1 MKLMNRNISIAIL
14 IITVVLGSAMTGC
27 NKWKDHNGLSDPAS
41 GIDLFQQI
49 QSTPELSRFAELLT
63 MTGYDKLIAG
73 SQNYTV
79 FAPVNEAL
87 ASLDPAVVNDSAKL
101 RLFVG
106 NHISNQLQQAGSNTA
121 LRLPMVNG
129 KYNNLL
135 QMQFDEATITTANK
149 FGKNG
154 LLHIINKA
162 VPALPNAWQFV
173 QQDPLMPG
181 YQKKAM
187 LTLKTNDSS
196 QAFLKY
202 VYDLSNEKKQ
212 YTFFAIADTSWLRE
226 FGTYV
231 PFFATSTVDSTVTFT
246 SMAILNDLAI
256 EGVYTPANLPDTFLS
271 KFNTK
276 VGIDKNAIVQ
286 TVKVSNGIVYLMRKL
301 PVLPKHRFQSI
312 IIQGEN
318 YTSSK
323 IDKRSNTYIRER
335 FNPVT
340 GKDFRDVLVF
350 GHGTPEYY
358 LGYRLSGVPAMKY
371 KAYWVALNDNINNN
385 TATYKQLLGIG
396 APTAPDLKYITVSP
410 NNYNEVYLGE
420 FTINAFKSTL
430 DIYLTADNANTS
442 DANKITVDYIRLEP
456 VL

>member
-1 MKLMNRNISIAIL
+1 MKQMNRNYRFAIL
-14 IITVVLGSAMTGC
+14 IIAVVLGSAITGC
-27 NKWKDHNGLSDPAS
+27 NKWKDHNGLSDQAS

-63 MTGYDKLIAG
+63 MTGYNELIAG

-87 ASLDPAVVNDSAKL
+87 ASLDPAVVNDSEKL

-106 NHISNQLQQAGSNTA
+106 NHISNQLQQAGGNTA

-135 QMQFDEATITTANK
+135 QMQFDEATITIANK

-154 LLHIINKA
+154 LLHIIDKA

-173 QQDPLMPG
+173 QLNPLMPT
-181 YQKKAM
+181 YQKNTM
-187 LTLKTNDSS
+187 LGLKNNDSS
-196 QAFLKY
+196 MAFLKN
-202 VYDLSNEKKQ
+202 VVDLSNEKKQ
-212 YTFFAIADTSWLRE
+212 YTFFAMPDTSWLKE
-226 FGTYV
+226 LNMYL
-231 PFFATSTVDSTVTFT
+231 PFFATSTVDSTLTFA

-256 EGVYTPANLPDTFLS
+256 EGVYTPASLPDTILS

-276 VGIDKNAIVQ
+276 VGIDKNDIVQ

-301 PVLPKHRFQSI
+301 PVLPKHKFQPI
-312 IIQGEN
+312 VIQGEN
-318 YTSSK
+318 YTSTKISK
-323 IDKRSNTYIRER
+323 TSNTYIRER

-350 GHGTPEYY
+350 GHGTPQYF
-358 LGYRLSGVPAMKY
+358 LGYRLTGVAAMKY
-371 KAYWVALNDNINNN
+371 KAYWVALHDNINSS

-396 APTAPDLKYITVSP
+396 TPTATDLKYITVSP

-420 FTINAFKSTL
+420 FTINAYKPTL
-430 DIYLTADNANTS
+430 DIYLTADNNTTS
-442 DANKITVDYIRLEP
+442 DGNKITVDYIRLEP

>member
-1 MKLMNRNISIAIL
+1 MYRNNIIAIL
-14 IITVVLGSAMTGC
+14 IIAVVLGSAITGC

-63 MTGYDKLIAG
+63 KSGYDKVIAG

-106 NHISNQLQQAGSNTA
+106 NHISNQLQQTGSDTV
-121 LRLPMVNG
+121 LRLPMING

-135 QMQFDEATITTANK
+135 KMQFDEATITTANK

-162 VPALPNAWQFV
+162 VPALPNAWEFV
-173 QQDPLMPG
+173 QRDPLMPI
-181 YQKKAM
+181 YQQNAM
-187 LTLKTNDSS
+187 LALKTNGGD
-196 QAFLKY
+196 QAFLKN
-202 VYDLSNEKKQ
+202 VYDLSDEKKQ
-212 YTFFAIADTSWLRE
+212 YTFFAIADTVWQKE
-226 FGTYV
+226 FGKFF
-231 PFFATSTVDSTVTFT
+231 PFFATSTADSTLTFT

-256 EGVYTPANLPDTFLS
+256 EGAYTPANLPDTVLS

-286 TVKVSNGIVYLMRKL
+286 TVKVSNGIVYLMRNL
-301 PVLPKHRFQSI
+301 TVLPKHRFQPI

-323 IDKRSNTYIRER
+323 LDRRINTYIRDR

-350 GHGTPEYY
+350 GHGTAEYY
-358 LGYRLSGVPAMKY
+358 LGYRLANVPSLRY
-371 KAYWVALNDNINNN
+371 KAYWVALHDNINNN
-385 TATYKQLLGIG
+385 TGTFKQKLGIG
-396 APTAPDLKYITVSP
+396 TPTAPDIPYITVST
-410 NNYNEVYLGE
+410 NNYKEEYLGE
-420 FTINAFKSTL
+420 FQVKAFKPTL
-430 DIYLTADNANTS
+430 DIFLTADNNTNS
-442 DANKITVDYIRLEP
+442 DLNKITVDYIRLEP